1 MQDDTIGKP
10 PTVVCNF
17 TPDSK
22 KVHFESTLQVSTIY
36 NKVQFKESTLQVR
49 FVISHQFHDCSL

>member
-1 MQDDTIGKP
+1 MQNNTIGKP

-17 TPDSK
+17 TPNSK

-36 NKVQFKESTLQVR
+36 NKVQFKESTLQVQ
-49 FVISHQFHDCSL
+49 FVILHQFHICSF